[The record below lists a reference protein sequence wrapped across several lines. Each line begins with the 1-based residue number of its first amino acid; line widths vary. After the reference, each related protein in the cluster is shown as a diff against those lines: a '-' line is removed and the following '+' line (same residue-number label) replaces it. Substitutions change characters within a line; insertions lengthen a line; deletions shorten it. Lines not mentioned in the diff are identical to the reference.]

1 MQGSVIPEPNGG
13 YPAELTEK
21 EQQLIL
27 GGEITIWGE
36 NLDSMTIE
44 QRLWPRSYAIAERL
58 WSSQELT
65 DERSMY
71 KRMKVMD
78 TWSEI

>member
-1 MQGSVIPEPNGG
+1 MAGSVIPEPNGG

-44 QRLWPRSYAIAERL
+44 QRLYPEATRL
-58 WSSQELT
+58 LSAYGRAKT
-65 DERSMY
+65 
-71 KRMKVMD
+71 
-78 TWSEI
+78 

>member
-1 MQGSVIPEPNGG
+1 MAGSVIPEPNGG

-44 QRLWPRSYAIAERL
+44 QRL
-58 WSSQELT
+58 
-65 DERSMY
+65 
-71 KRMKVMD
+71 
-78 TWSEI
+78 

>member
-1 MQGSVIPEPNGG
+1 MAGSVIPEPNGG

-21 EQQLIL
+21 EQQRIL

-44 QRLWPRSYAIAERL
+44 QRLYYEEATRL
-58 WSSQELT
+58 QSVYGLAKT
-65 DERSMY
+65 
-71 KRMKVMD
+71 
-78 TWSEI
+78 